1 MDTILDTVA
10 QNLLGL
16 VGSIANIAIAL
27 FTVPFLLFY
36 MLRDG
41 HKLPSF
47 VARAFPAPYRA
58 RIVEVFQ
65 TISATISSYVQGL
78 IVVCLFVGVSVYIGL
93 LIIGLD
99 YALLL
104 AAVAMVMD
112 VIPYFGPVLGTIPA
126 LIVGLMVSPWTA
138 LKVLIMVVVIQQ
150 LESHLVSPMV
160 LGKKLNIHPVTIIV
174 ILLTAGSMAGVLGL
188 VLGVPIFA
196 VSKVLVTEMVKLV
209 RDIRQ
214 GEERE
219 N

>member
-1 MDTILDTVA
+1 
-10 QNLLGL
+10 
-16 VGSIANIAIAL
+16 
-27 FTVPFLLFY
+27 
-36 MLRDG
+36 
-41 HKLPSF
+41 
-47 VARAFPAPYRA
+47 
-58 RIVEVFQ
+58 
-65 TISATISSYVQGL
+65 
-78 IVVCLFVGVSVYIGL
+78 
-93 LIIGLD
+93 
-99 YALLL
+99 
-104 AAVAMVMD
+104 MVMD

>member
-1 MDTILDTVA
+1 M
-10 QNLLGL
+10 
-16 VGSIANIAIAL
+16 
-27 FTVPFLLFY
+27 
-36 MLRDG
+36 
-41 HKLPSF
+41 
-47 VARAFPAPYRA
+47 
-58 RIVEVFQ
+58 
-65 TISATISSYVQGL
+65 
-78 IVVCLFVGVSVYIGL
+78 VCLFVGVSVYIGL

>member
-1 MDTILDTVA
+1 M
-10 QNLLGL
+10 
-16 VGSIANIAIAL
+16 
-27 FTVPFLLFY
+27 
-36 MLRDG
+36 
-41 HKLPSF
+41 
-47 VARAFPAPYRA
+47 
-58 RIVEVFQ
+58 
-65 TISATISSYVQGL
+65 QGL

>member
-1 MDTILDTVA
+1 
-10 QNLLGL
+10 
-16 VGSIANIAIAL
+16 
-27 FTVPFLLFY
+27 
-36 MLRDG
+36 
-41 HKLPSF
+41 
-47 VARAFPAPYRA
+47 
-58 RIVEVFQ
+58 
-65 TISATISSYVQGL
+65 
-78 IVVCLFVGVSVYIGL
+78 
-93 LIIGLD
+93 
-99 YALLL
+99 
-104 AAVAMVMD
+104 MVMD

-214 GEERE
+214 GEERGKLKGE
-219 N
+219 ISRGSRASG